1 MIQYL
6 YIGSEGG
13 NTVKRQFKSIAI
25 YSSIN
30 NLKVEKIASQLEEI
44 ILNLNL
50 KNVLPASS
58 SITSK
63 LKGRAYSDDY
73 IINNVDLV
81 VAIGGDGTLLSS
93 ARKFGSRGLPILGI
107 NLGNLGFL
115 TDIAPEDLT
124 TSFKE
129 VVKGSY
135 SKDERS
141 FINSRV
147 NSLNKNNIA
156 LNEVVIHSGSIAKLM
171 EYELFIDESFVYRQ
185 KADGIIIST
194 PTGSTAYSLSG
205 NGPIVHPAVKA
216 ITLLPM
222 FPHSLNTRPLLVD
235 ENAEILIKICNKGK
249 TNISLDSHSEIKL
262 KQNDLIHLSKAKSTL
277 TLIHPKDHD
286 FYSACRNK
294 LGWSLGIPSK
304 NNLR

>member
-1 MIQYL
+1 MVK
-6 YIGSEGG
+6 
-13 NTVKRQFKSIAI
+13 VKRKFKSIAI
-25 YSSIN
+25 FSSIN
-30 NLKVEKIASQLEEI
+30 SLKVEKIASQLEEI

-58 SITSK
+58 SITNK
-63 LKGRAYSDDY
+63 LKGKTYSDKY
-73 IINNVDLV
+73 IIDNVDLV
-81 VAIGGDGTLLSS
+81 VAIGGDGTLLNS
-93 ARKFGSRGLPILGI
+93 ARRFGSKGIPILGI

-129 VVKGSY
+129 VVRGNY

-141 FINSRV
+141 FIDSR
-147 NSLNKNNIA
+147 LNNLQKSNIA
-156 LNEVVIHSGSIAKLM
+156 LNEVVIHSGSIAKLI
-171 EYELFIDESFVYRQ
+171 EYELFINESFVYRQ

-205 NGPIVHPAVKA
+205 NGPIVHPDVKA

-222 FPHSLNTRPLLVD
+222 FPHSLNTRPLLVNED
-235 ENAEILIKICNKGK
+235 AEITIKVCSKGK
-249 TNISLDSHSEIKL
+249 TNMSLDSHTEIKL
-262 KQNDLIHLSKAKSTL
+262 KKNDLIHLSKAKSRL
-277 TLIHPKDHD
+277 TLIHPMEHD

-294 LGWSLGIPSK
+294 LGWSLGIPTK
-304 NNLR
+304 RNLR